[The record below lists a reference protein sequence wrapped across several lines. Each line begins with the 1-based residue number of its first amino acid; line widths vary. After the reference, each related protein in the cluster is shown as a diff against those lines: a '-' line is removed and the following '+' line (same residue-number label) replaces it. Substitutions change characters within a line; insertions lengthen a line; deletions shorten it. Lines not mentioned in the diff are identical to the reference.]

1 MSKNNIGQRG
11 KAKKPYVDES
21 RMSKFEKLRIN
32 IDRRI
37 VLMNLIRMQF
47 IIEAVLILIANVII
61 IKDHFIVSSDYTTLR
76 LMIIMIIYYKM
87 VDLLI
92 VKFGNNVPWLSAS
105 IISRLTILASL
116 TATFIISLI

>member
-11 KAKKPYVDES
+11 KAKRPYVDES
-21 RMSKFEKLRIN
+21 HMSKFEKLRAN

-47 IIEAVLILIANVII
+47 IIEAVLILIANMIM
-61 IKDHFIVSSDYTTLR
+61 IKDYFIISADYTILR
-76 LMIIMIIYYKM
+76 LMIFMIIYYKM

-92 VKFGNNVPWLSAS
+92 VRFGNNVPWLSAS

-116 TATFIISLI
+116 IATFIVSLI